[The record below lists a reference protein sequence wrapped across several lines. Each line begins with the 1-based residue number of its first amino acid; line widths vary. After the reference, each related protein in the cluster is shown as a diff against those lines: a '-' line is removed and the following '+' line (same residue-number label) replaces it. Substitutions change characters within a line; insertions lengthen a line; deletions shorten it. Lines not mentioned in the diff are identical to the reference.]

1 MLENSS
7 FTANVKTYESS
18 DLFELSK
25 KINIYATIFV
35 TLIGLIGHSLIIS
48 VFGQKRFRTSSNSVF
63 LLCLAIND
71 SLFLI
76 VHFFED
82 TLRTFIQVYINESNS
97 NEMFNKFIQSLNLTD
112 TYDFT
117 CRLINYLRFI
127 LRFSSSYILVVFTI
141 QRLHIIHSPFHNKF
155 KSNKSAWLTCLTIL
169 IISFII
175 NIWVLI
181 LFELTTDINEIENT
195 FEKTT
200 YCDVSST
207 NIFVQIPAVYICIDM
222 LIPIIVI
229 LTCNLLIIVKLKS
242 SRKKIEKISNI
253 RITKSAIPS
262 PLKNKTTNND
272 LLSINNLKASFKS
285 IDSNISSN
293 RLSKNY
299 KLTPF
304 YSSVNQLANRTAIK
318 DSRNTHKNLILISFL
333 FVVLNLPFLIDWF
346 LLYFIY
352 FENSEEETHT
362 KDLLMAS
369 LQICE
374 VFHVLNFC
382 ILFYVYCAVGTK
394 FRSQLKYFGIFFLN
408 YYYF

>member
-1 MLENSS
+1 M
-7 FTANVKTYESS
+7 
-18 DLFELSK
+18 SK

-97 NEMFNKFIQSLNLTD
+97 NEIFNKFIQSLNLTD

-175 NIWVLI
+175 NIWVNHI
-181 LFELTTDINEIENT
+181 AVF
-195 FEKTT
+195 
-200 YCDVSST
+200 
-207 NIFVQIPAVYICIDM
+207 IFRRRHGY
-222 LIPIIVI
+222 
-229 LTCNLLIIVKLKS
+229 
-242 SRKKIEKISNI
+242 
-253 RITKSAIPS
+253 
-262 PLKNKTTNND
+262 
-272 LLSINNLKASFKS
+272 
-285 IDSNISSN
+285 
-293 RLSKNY
+293 
-299 KLTPF
+299 
-304 YSSVNQLANRTAIK
+304 
-318 DSRNTHKNLILISFL
+318 
-333 FVVLNLPFLIDWF
+333 
-346 LLYFIY
+346 
-352 FENSEEETHT
+352 
-362 KDLLMAS
+362 
-369 LQICE
+369 
-374 VFHVLNFC
+374 
-382 ILFYVYCAVGTK
+382 
-394 FRSQLKYFGIFFLN
+394 
-408 YYYF
+408 